1 MGFNLLTIS
10 SMYPGYLEMFYNKY
24 PHILDSA
31 FVEHY
36 NTLLADST
44 EFVASYTKT
53 FCKLGINATAII
65 SNDEHLQNKWRLQ
78 YGVRNTDP
86 KSLLYQQIL
95 IYHPDILWI
104 EDLRYIDVKLLHDIK
119 KRIKSIKLIIAYH
132 CSPWNTKNLKKLSAF
147 DLVITC
153 TPGLKQ
159 QFENAGLI
167 SYLVYHG
174 FDKDLLPAIN
184 DKSPQLLNKV
194 IFSGSL
200 FPGEGY
206 HNQRIDLI
214 DRILRSGVDL
224 SLFINAEKKSKIL
237 AKKIL
242 YFINKFLKSINIEN
256 PELIFQILEYGK
268 FPVRSYPGSILRVR
282 QKPEYGKEMY
292 RLLQNSKIVL
302 NNHGDVAGNYAGNMR
317 LFEATGLGSC
327 LLTDNKSNLNDLFD
341 VNTEIVVYKDADEC
355 IEKIQWLLDN
365 EEERKKIAIAGQQ
378 KTLKSHTVEERCK
391 LIIEIIRKELNYIG
405 N

>member
-24 PHILDSA
+24 PHIMDSA
-31 FVEHY
+31 FTEHY
-36 NTLLADST
+36 DALLADST
-44 EFVASYTKT
+44 EFAASYTKT

-65 SNDEHLQNKWRLQ
+65 SNDDLLQNKWRLQ
-78 YGVRNTDP
+78 YGVRNTDH
-86 KSLLYQQIL
+86 KSLIYQQIL
-95 IYHPDILWI
+95 IYNPDILWI
-104 EDLRYIDVKLLHDIK
+104 EDLRYIDLKLLHDIK
-119 KRIKSIKLIIAYH
+119 QKIKSIKLIIAYH
-132 CSPWNTKNLKKLSAF
+132 CSPWNTKNLKKLRAF

-153 TPGLKQ
+153 TPGLRQ
-159 QFENAGLI
+159 QFENAGLV

-174 FDKDLLPAIN
+174 FDKDLLPGIN
-184 DKSPQLLNKV
+184 DKSSHILHKV

-214 DRILRSGVDL
+214 DHILRNGVAL
-224 SLFINAEKKSKIL
+224 SLFVNVEKKYKIL
-237 AKKIL
+237 AKKII
-242 YFINKFLKSINIEN
+242 YFINKFLKSFNIEN
-256 PELIFQILEYGK
+256 PGLIFQILEYGK
-268 FPVRSYPGSILRVR
+268 FPVRSYPESILKVR

-292 RLLQNSKIVL
+292 RLLQNSEIVL

-341 VNTEIVVYKDADEC
+341 VNTEIVVYNDADEC
-355 IEKIQWLLDN
+355 IEKIQWLLEN
-365 EEERKKIAIAGQQ
+365 EDERKKIAVAGQQ

-391 LIIEIIRKELNYIG
+391 LIIEIIQKELQNRG